1 MSLSLFIVV
10 AVVVI
15 DVVFVD
21 YGIIL
26 QVVVVAEGVVRY
38 KLYSKRWSLLEG
50 SGSMTGTFSH
60 EPIPDLD
67 FKIQLVKM

>member
-15 DVVFVD
+15 DVFVD